1 MNKNEKIYKNSP
13 FAAQQQHQTA
23 FKKFSKTSGTWAQF
37 YEDDPE
43 RAEEAAYLNHLEQ
56 AFSRNF
62 RRYDQIEKP

>member
-43 RAEEAAYLNHLEQ
+43 RAEEAAYLNHLE
-56 AFSRNF
+56 
-62 RRYDQIEKP
+62 